1 MKTLA
6 ISLRADTTSAL
17 TPDQKDLLRRKTMDG
32 RLKKAEAIKA
42 HLESDV
48 YHLKRNFY
56 QQTHAEFG
64 KILNIAAAT
73 DTWHG
78 DAKGESEAIKFLDK
92 QLSGVERLIVM
103 GKQVIP
109 FILKRAM
116 LIGASNGIRT
126 QIYSPFGLAPTS
138 VIDIHGGWAG
148 TNKEYSGM
156 NLRELC
162 VLLGET
168 SSDFPTDNIGEA
180 RKILEIY
187 NKMRGHLIG

>member
-1 MKTLA
+1 MKTIA
-6 ISLRADTTSAL
+6 ISLRTDITSAL
-17 TPDQKDLLRRKTMDG
+17 TPDQKDLLERKTID
-32 RLKKAEAIKA
+32 RRYKKAEAIKA
-42 HLESDV
+42 HLESKE
-48 YHLKRNFY
+48 YQMKRNFH
-56 QQTHAEFG
+56 QMSHAEYG

-78 DAKGESEAIKFLDK
+78 DAKGEDEAIKFLDK

-103 GKQVIP
+103 GRQVLP

-116 LIGASNGIRT
+116 IIGVSTRIRT

-138 VIDIHGGWAG
+138 VIDIHGAWAG
-148 TNKEYSGM
+148 TNKEYSSM

-162 VLLGET
+162 VLLGEAA
-168 SSDFPTDNIGEA
+168 SDFPTDNIGEA

-187 NKMRGHLIG
+187 NKMRGYLIG